1 MRLISFRLLVGLF
14 LLLLGLSIILSKVFG
29 FDIDTGKVWDFW
41 PAIPLL
47 LGLNWMVLAFRASE
61 GEARRFYFSWG
72 QFLTGLV
79 AAAIGVVY
87 LGKRFWPEYFD
98 FDFTIFWSTLGALL
112 LIFAGINLMRGR
124 TAERGAGKIA
134 FMGGFNIG
142 GSGPWKLESG
152 SYLAFMGA
160 IELDLTTA
168 DISPGETVLDLTA
181 IMGGIDVTIP
191 PGLAVSYGGSTI
203 LGGVSYK
210 EQEDGGIIAS
220 RTVEEHLEGADR
232 VVRIQARAI
241 MGGIDIKE
249 KLRSV

>member
-1 MRLISFRLLVGLF
+1 
-14 LLLLGLSIILSKVFG
+14 
-29 FDIDTGKVWDFW
+29 
-41 PAIPLL
+41 
-47 LGLNWMVLAFRASE
+47 
-61 GEARRFYFSWG
+61 
-72 QFLTGLV
+72 
-79 AAAIGVVY
+79 
-87 LGKRFWPEYFD
+87 
-98 FDFTIFWSTLGALL
+98 
-112 LIFAGINLMRGR
+112 
-124 TAERGAGKIA
+124 
-134 FMGGFNIG
+134 
-142 GSGPWKLESG
+142 
-152 SYLAFMGA
+152 
-160 IELDLTTA
+160 
-168 DISPGETVLDLTA
+168 PGETVLDLTA